1 MSIEV
6 RVRRVLSGDEHTDQ
20 KWLTIEGSV
29 DGVPA
34 VTKRDSI
41 SMAALASGAIVL
53 ADRVTKMRADVAEYH
68 ANWLALQNMPEEL

>member
-1 MSIEV
+1 M
-6 RVRRVLSGDEHTDQ
+6 RRVLSGDAHTDQ
-20 KWLTIEGSV
+20 KWYVIEGAV
-29 DGVPA
+29 DGIPA

-53 ADRVTKMRADVAEYH
+53 ADRVAKMRADVTEYH